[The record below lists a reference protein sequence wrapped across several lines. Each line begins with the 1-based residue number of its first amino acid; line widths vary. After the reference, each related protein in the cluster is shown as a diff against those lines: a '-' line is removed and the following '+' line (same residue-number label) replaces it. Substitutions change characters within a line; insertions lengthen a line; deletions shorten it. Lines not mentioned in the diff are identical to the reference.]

1 MNKLPLSTLYKQS
14 DFVSGHRVRD
24 AIKRRDSAAP
34 SGAELC
40 AKGPRALGIA
50 TSLALLLLLS
60 RPPIVLAQQ
69 DSQPNHPSRRER
81 RKGGGGGHD
90 YNMPRFTGFDTIAE
104 SHGFLVAYPESVNR
118 SWNDTRNLSPADDV
132 GFIRALISEL
142 ERSYPVDPGR
152 IYATGISNRGFFSQ
166 RLACNL
172 ADRITAVASV
182 AATMPET
189 LVPVCHPSRPVSVM
203 FMHGTEDPLVHI
215 GGGNILRNRGRN
227 ISLEA
232 AVRFWLDYTQVEK
245 KPDSSDLP
253 HHDPNGTSVHRDIY
267 GGGKQGTEV
276 VVYTIRGGGHTWP
289 GGEQYLPVFLVGK
302 VNHDLHASE
311 AIWEFFSR
319 HTRP

>member
-1 MNKLPLSTLYKQS
+1 
-14 DFVSGHRVRD
+14 
-24 AIKRRDSAAP
+24 
-34 SGAELC
+34 
-40 AKGPRALGIA
+40 
-50 TSLALLLLLS
+50 
-60 RPPIVLAQQ
+60 
-69 DSQPNHPSRRER
+69 
-81 RKGGGGGHD
+81 
-90 YNMPRFTGFDTIAE
+90 MPRFTGFDTIAE

-142 ERSYPVDPGR
+142 ERSYPVDSSR
-152 IYATGISNRGFFSQ
+152 IYATGISNGGFFSQ
-166 RLACNL
+166 RLACDL
-172 ADRITAVASV
+172 ADRITAVTSV

-267 GGGKQGTEV
+267 SGGKQGTEV